1 MPPLS
6 SGRFRRALVA
16 TLGSLALLLTAAPSA
31 APAVT
36 GTTGTTASSGAAAV
50 PSSWTFSGRGFG
62 HGVGMSQY
70 GAYAQAKAGWTARE
84 ILAFYY
90 QGTTY
95 DAVVDTQ
102 TIRVNVVRGA
112 STASI
117 AGLATGT
124 SGGRLTITAGG
135 RTMTSA
141 AGQTVSLRR
150 SSGSVVATCS
160 ACSPTSVTGTS
171 VSVTW
176 DESRTD
182 LSVGGRRYRHAPFVV
197 TPTSGAATLEG
208 VLHLQLSSEYLDQI
222 REVPW
227 SWPDAVLQAQAAAA
241 RSYALRKVA
250 AGVRSSCA
258 CHVTDGQGD
267 QVYGSVPTGAEAA
280 AWPRWRAAVAVG
292 GDPSTGFVPRYGG
305 QVIEALY
312 SSSSGGRT
320 VANEDVW
327 LGGAPVPYLRSVADP
342 WSLTADN
349 PRRSWTTT
357 VTGSR
362 VAAAFG
368 LPDVVSLRLSDRSSA
383 ETVRQA
389 TATSSSGATS
399 TRSGNAMRSALG
411 LSSASIHRPI
421 SRVAGSAPADLVAAS
436 AQSAPSTA
444 GTVVIASSYEADV
457 PHLLMARPLAGS
469 LRAPLLLSGR
479 SSLTSSAVRELDR
492 RGGTITR
499 AYLVAGSPM
508 VGSSVVSQLERRGIT
523 VTRVGLSDRDAT
535 AAAVV
540 DLMEAT
546 VGVSTAA
553 ASTRDTAPEAGAF
566 SAVAGVRREPIVWAG
581 ATKVGWRARAA
592 LQRAGVRT
600 VRLLGPTS
608 RISADVA
615 TDLTGRGFRV
625 TRFSGSSASLVSAQI
640 AEYFRNSYRGDTV
653 VLARSTSTRTSDPVA
668 AAGYGLPVLVL
679 TGTSAP
685 GSVTS
690 LVQRSPQW
698 PQVRAM
704 GSTSRVTSA
713 ALVKVRDA

>member
-1 MPPLS
+1 MPPFS

-16 TLGSLALLLTAAPSA
+16 TLGTIALLLTAAPSA
-31 APAVT
+31 APA
-36 GTTGTTASSGAAAV
+36 TTDTAAATSSARASAA
-50 PSSWTFSGRGFG
+50 PTSWTFSGGGFG

-70 GAYAQAKAGWTARE
+70 GAYAQAKAGRTAQQ

-95 DAVVDTQ
+95 DAVADTQ
-102 TIRVNVVRGA
+102 VIRVNVVRGA
-112 STASI
+112 STTSI
-117 AGLATGT
+117 AGVATAT
-124 SGGRLTITAGG
+124 SGGKLTITAGG
-135 RTMTSA
+135 RTMTPA

-150 SSGSVVATCS
+150 SSGNVVATCS
-160 ACSPTSVTGTS
+160 TCSPTSVTGTS

-197 TPTSGAATLEG
+197 TPTPGAATLEG
-208 VLHLQLSSEYLDQI
+208 VLHLRLSDEYLDQI

-241 RSYALRKVA
+241 RSYALRKLA

-267 QVYGSVPTGAEAA
+267 QVYGPVPSGSEAV

-292 GDPSTGFVPRYGG
+292 GDPATGFVPRYAGR
-305 QVIEALY
+305 VIEALY
-312 SSSSGGRT
+312 SSSSGGHT
-320 VANEDVW
+320 VNNEDVW
-327 LGGAPVPYLRSVADP
+327 LGGAPVPYLRGVDDP
-342 WSLTADN
+342 WSTTADN

-362 VAAAFG
+362 LASAFG

-383 ETVRQA
+383 GTVRRA
-389 TATSSSGATS
+389 TATSSTGASS
-399 TRSGNAMRSALG
+399 TRSGNDMRVALG
-411 LSSASIHRPI
+411 LSSSSIHRPVE
-421 SRVAGSAPADLVAAS
+421 RVAGSSAADLAAAS
-436 AQSAPSTA
+436 AQSAPSTSGA
-444 GTVVIASSYEADV
+444 VVIASSYEADV

-479 SSLTSSAVRELDR
+479 SSLTSAAVRELDR
-492 RGGTITR
+492 RGSTITR

-508 VGSSVVSQLERRGIT
+508 VGSSVVAQLQRRGIT

-546 VGVSTAA
+546 GGVSTAA
-553 ASTRDTAPEAGAF
+553 ASTRATSPEAGAF
-566 SAVAGVRREPIVWAG
+566 AAVAGVRREPIVWAG
-581 ATKVGWRARAA
+581 PTKVGWRARAA
-592 LQRAGVRT
+592 LRRAGVRT

-608 RISADVA
+608 RISADVG
-615 TDLTGRGFRV
+615 TDLAADGFRV

-653 VLARSTSTRTSDPVA
+653 VLARTTSSRTSDPVA

-698 PQVRAM
+698 PRVRAT
-704 GSTSRVTSA
+704 GTTARVTPA
-713 ALVKVRDA
+713 ALLKVSDA